1 MIDEKKWVELHVRLQ
16 DSLAGYVDD
25 ELNQQEKSI
34 IEAHLAGCESC
45 RSDIARQQLISQRL
59 SKLPLERLSPEV
71 QQEIDN
77 TSYGALPSSKDLTQK
92 TGPASK
98 FINWRQYIGNLGFI
112 ATSGWS
118 VALLLIVVL
127 LEPTMISKTSHE
139 VPMVEDVLTEYLHLD
154 KTSLPASNSQSM
166 PSPPANWP
174 NARLLSSW
182 ETTVGGAPA
191 KAFAMRNGDK
201 IIVQYLIDESVF
213 FRNPNVRQAVAD
225 SGSYLSQKNNI
236 QVLAMPLKD
245 AGLLVVGPT
254 DWMPSLELI
263 TLVKT

>member
-1 MIDEKKWVELHVRLQ
+1 
-16 DSLAGYVDD
+16 
-25 ELNQQEKSI
+25 
-34 IEAHLAGCESC
+34 
-45 RSDIARQQLISQRL
+45 
-59 SKLPLERLSPEV
+59 
-71 QQEIDN
+71 
-77 TSYGALPSSKDLTQK
+77 
-92 TGPASK
+92 
-98 FINWRQYIGNLGFI
+98 
-112 ATSGWS
+112 
-118 VALLLIVVL
+118 
-127 LEPTMISKTSHE
+127 
-139 VPMVEDVLTEYLHLD
+139 MVEDVLTEYLHLD